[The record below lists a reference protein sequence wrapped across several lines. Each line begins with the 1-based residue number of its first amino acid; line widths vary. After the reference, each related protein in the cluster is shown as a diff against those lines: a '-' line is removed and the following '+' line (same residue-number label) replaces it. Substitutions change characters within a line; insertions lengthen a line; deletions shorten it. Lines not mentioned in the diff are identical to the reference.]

1 MTAPHRPDPDDLAS
15 ALLDGLLDADE
26 AEAARRDPAVVARV
40 AALAAARDALAT
52 PPPPPDAAGRER
64 AIAGALA
71 AFDAETSATDDDAIA
86 ADARP
91 SAPPRPF
98 DHATPLARPAPGG
111 AAGRGRGRRTARTER
126 WVRWLGAAAA
136 VVLVVAGVSLLA
148 RGDGSDDADTAATS
162 EEVSSGE
169 GGAGSEA
176 EGSADADDDA
186 ARDEAAESADQG
198 AEGQLAPGEVLD
210 LGAAESPDALADRA
224 RSTLAAERGIA
235 DVPVTEPEVGA
246 APDTTDP
253 VPGDEGQGGAAPEQ
267 MSEPLACPTGEATAN
282 ARGGSVDLRARAR
295 LDGQP
300 VEVWVIDVAGS
311 RTVLAVDAD
320 CAVILD
326 RPLPG

>member
-26 AEAARRDPAVVARV
+26 AEEARRDPAVVARV

-64 AIAGALA
+64 AISAAMS
-71 AFDAETSATDDDAIA
+71 AFDAETSAADDDATA
-86 ADARP
+86 TDASP
-91 SAPPRPF
+91 SAPPRTFEP
-98 DHATPLARPAPGG
+98 ATPLPRRASARAG
-111 AAGRGRGRRTARTER
+111 GRGHGRRAAPSEH
-126 WVRWLGAAAA
+126 WARWLGVAAA

-148 RGDGSDDADTAATS
+148 RGDGSGDEDTAAEDT
-162 EEVSSGE
+162 SSGD

-176 EGSADADDDA
+176 EAPA
-186 ARDEAAESADQG
+186 EAGESADESTAG
-198 AEGQLAPGEVLD
+198 RLASGDVLD

-224 RSTLAAERGIA
+224 LSTLAAERGLA
-235 DVPVTEPEVGA
+235 DVPATEPEAADAPGTTDAVPGNEGQDGA
-246 APDTTDP
+246 AA
-253 VPGDEGQGGAAPEQ
+253 ERA
-267 MSEPLACPTGEATAN
+267 SEPLACPTGEATAT
-282 ARGGSVDLRARAR
+282 ARSGSVDLRARAR

-300 VEVWVIDVAGS
+300 VEVWVIDVGGS
-311 RTVLAVDAD
+311 LTVLAVDAN

>member
-1 MTAPHRPDPDDLAS
+1 MTAHPCLVGDR
-15 ALLDGLLDADE
+15 ADQVLW
-26 AEAARRDPAVVARV
+26 ANAGV
-40 AALAAARDALAT
+40 AADVEVQRRRRALVAN
-52 PPPPPDAAGRER
+52 
-64 AIAGALA
+64 LL
-71 AFDAETSATDDDAIA
+71 
-86 ADARP
+86 RP
-91 SAPPRPF
+91 
-98 DHATPLARPAPGG
+98 L
-111 AAGRGRGRRTARTER
+111 
-126 WVRWLGAAAA
+126 AAA

-148 RGDGSDDADTAATS
+148 RGDGSDDGDTAATS

-176 EGSADADDDA
+176 EDSGEADDA
-186 ARDEAAESADQG
+186 AREESADQG
-198 AEGQLAPGEVLD
+198 TDGQLAPGEVLD

-253 VPGDEGQGGAAPEQ
+253 VPGDEGQGGAAPGQ

-282 ARGGSVDLRARAR
+282 ARGGSVGLRARAR

-300 VEVWVIDVAGS
+300 VEVWVIDVGGS

>member
-64 AIAGALA
+64 AISAAMS
-71 AFDAETSATDDDAIA
+71 AFDAETSAADDDATA
-86 ADARP
+86 TDASP
-91 SAPPRPF
+91 SAPPRTFEP
-98 DHATPLARPAPGG
+98 ATPLPRRASARAG
-111 AAGRGRGRRTARTER
+111 GRGHGRRAAPSEH
-126 WVRWLGAAAA
+126 WARWLGVAAA

-148 RGDGSDDADTAATS
+148 RGDGSGDEDTAAEDT
-162 EEVSSGE
+162 SSGD

-176 EGSADADDDA
+176 EAPA
-186 ARDEAAESADQG
+186 EAGESADESTAG
-198 AEGQLAPGEVLD
+198 RLASGDVLD

-224 RSTLAAERGIA
+224 LSTLAAERGLA
-235 DVPVTEPEVGA
+235 DVPATEPEAADAPGTTDAVPGNEGQDGA
-246 APDTTDP
+246 AA
-253 VPGDEGQGGAAPEQ
+253 ERA
-267 MSEPLACPTGEATAN
+267 SEPLACPTGEATAA

-300 VEVWVIDVAGS
+300 VEVWVIDVGGS
-311 RTVLAVDAD
+311 LTVLAVDAN

>member
-26 AEAARRDPAVVARV
+26 AEEARRDPAVVARV

-64 AIAGALA
+64 AISAAMS
-71 AFDAETSATDDDAIA
+71 AFDAETSAADDDATA
-86 ADARP
+86 TDASP
-91 SAPPRPF
+91 SAPPRTFEP
-98 DHATPLARPAPGG
+98 ATPLPRRASARAG
-111 AAGRGRGRRTARTER
+111 GRGHGRRAAPSEH
-126 WVRWLGAAAA
+126 WARWLGVAAA

-148 RGDGSDDADTAATS
+148 RGDGSGDEDTAAEDT
-162 EEVSSGE
+162 SSGD

-176 EGSADADDDA
+176 EAPA
-186 ARDEAAESADQG
+186 EAGESADESTAG
-198 AEGQLAPGEVLD
+198 RLASGDVLD

-224 RSTLAAERGIA
+224 LSTLAAERGLA
-235 DVPVTEPEVGA
+235 DVPATEPEAADAPGTTDAVPGNEGQDGA
-246 APDTTDP
+246 AA
-253 VPGDEGQGGAAPEQ
+253 ERA
-267 MSEPLACPTGEATAN
+267 SEPLACPTGGATAA

-300 VEVWVIDVAGS
+300 VEVWVIDVGGS
-311 RTVLAVDAD
+311 LTVLAVDAN

>member
-40 AALAAARDALAT
+40 AVLAAARDALAT

-64 AIAGALA
+64 AISAALA

-111 AAGRGRGRRTARTER
+111 AAGRGRGRRAALSEH
-126 WVRWLGAAAA
+126 WARWLGVAAA

-148 RGDGSDDADTAATS
+148 RGDGSDDGDTAATS

-176 EGSADADDDA
+176 EGSGEADDA

-198 AEGQLAPGEVLD
+198 TDGQLAPGEVLD

-246 APDTTDP
+246 SPDTTDP

-282 ARGGSVDLRARAR
+282 ARGGSVGLRARAR

-300 VEVWVIDVAGS
+300 VEVWVIDVGGS

>member
-26 AEAARRDPAVVARV
+26 SEAARRDPAVVARV

-64 AIAGALA
+64 AISAALA
-71 AFDAETSATDDDAIA
+71 AFDAETSVSDDDAITA
-86 ADARP
+86 ADAGP

-98 DHATPLARPAPGG
+98 DHATPLARPAPAG
-111 AAGRGRGRRTARTER
+111 AAGRGRRTARTER

-148 RGDGSDDADTAATS
+148 RGDGSDDGDTAATS

-176 EGSADADDDA
+176 EGSSEADDA

-198 AEGQLAPGEVLD
+198 ADGQLAPGEVLD

-282 ARGGSVDLRARAR
+282 ARGGSVGLRARAR

-300 VEVWVIDVAGS
+300 VEVWVIDVGGS

>member
-26 AEAARRDPAVVARV
+26 AEEARRDPAVVARV

-64 AIAGALA
+64 AISAAMS
-71 AFDAETSATDDDAIA
+71 AFDAETSAADDDATA
-86 ADARP
+86 TDASP
-91 SAPPRPF
+91 SAPPRTF
-98 DHATPLARPAPGG
+98 EHATPLPRRASARAG
-111 AAGRGRGRRTARTER
+111 GRGHGRRAAPSEH
-126 WVRWLGAAAA
+126 WARWLGVAAA

-148 RGDGSDDADTAATS
+148 RGDGSGDEDTAAEDT
-162 EEVSSGE
+162 SSGE

-176 EGSADADDDA
+176 EAPAEADDDA
-186 ARDEAAESADQG
+186 ARDEAGESADESTDG
-198 AEGQLAPGEVLD
+198 RLASGDVLD

-224 RSTLAAERGIA
+224 LSTLAAERGLA
-235 DVPVTEPEVGA
+235 DVPATEPEA
-246 APDTTDP
+246 ADAPGTTDA
-253 VPGDEGQGGAAPEQ
+253 VPGNEGQDGTAAERA
-267 MSEPLACPTGEATAN
+267 SEPLACPTGEATAT

-300 VEVWVIDVAGS
+300 VEVWVIDVGGS
-311 RTVLAVDAD
+311 LTVLAVDAN

>member
-26 AEAARRDPAVVARV
+26 AEEARRDPAVVARV

-64 AIAGALA
+64 AISAAMS
-71 AFDAETSATDDDAIA
+71 AFDAETSAADDDATA
-86 ADARP
+86 TDASP

-98 DHATPLARPAPGG
+98 EHATPLPRGASARAG
-111 AAGRGRGRRTARTER
+111 GRGHGRRAALSEH
-126 WVRWLGAAAA
+126 WARWLGVAAA

-148 RGDGSDDADTAATS
+148 RGDGSDDGDTAATS

-176 EGSADADDDA
+176 EGSGEADDA
-186 ARDEAAESADQG
+186 AREEAAESADQG
-198 AEGQLAPGEVLD
+198 TDGQLAPGEVLD

-246 APDTTDP
+246 SPDTTDP

-282 ARGGSVDLRARAR
+282 ARGGSVGLRARAR

-300 VEVWVIDVAGS
+300 VEVWVIDVGGS

>member
-64 AIAGALA
+64 AISAALS
-71 AFDAETSATDDDAIA
+71 AFDAETSAADDDATA
-86 ADARP
+86 TDASP
-91 SAPPRPF
+91 SAPPRTFEP
-98 DHATPLARPAPGG
+98 ATPLPRRASARAG
-111 AAGRGRGRRTARTER
+111 GRGHGRRAAPSEH
-126 WVRWLGAAAA
+126 WARWLGVAAA

-148 RGDGSDDADTAATS
+148 RGDGSGDEDTAAEDT
-162 EEVSSGE
+162 SSGD

-176 EGSADADDDA
+176 EAPA
-186 ARDEAAESADQG
+186 EAGESADESTAG
-198 AEGQLAPGEVLD
+198 RLASGDVLD

-224 RSTLAAERGIA
+224 LSTLAAERGLA
-235 DVPVTEPEVGA
+235 DVPATEPEAADAPGTTDAVPGNEGQDGA
-246 APDTTDP
+246 AA
-253 VPGDEGQGGAAPEQ
+253 ERA
-267 MSEPLACPTGEATAN
+267 SEPLACPTGEATAT

-300 VEVWVIDVAGS
+300 VEVWVIDVGGS
-311 RTVLAVDAD
+311 LTVLAVDAN

-326 RPLPG
+326 RPLAG